1 MAMSKKSV
9 QKKISPSCKEY
20 LVGSLNGWEKVARD
34 LVRQLRPG
42 DIITLSGPL
51 GAGKTT
57 FVQALARVLGAKR
70 QPKSPTFS
78 LVRTYKLKTP
88 SSKLRALV
96 HVDAYR
102 IERAED
108 VVTLGLDEL
117 LETPET
123 VMALEWPENMTA
135 WLRRSKR
142 TISVTIK
149 FQKDGTRI
157 VRLQV
162 PVR

>member
-1 MAMSKKSV
+1 MSTKRV
-9 QKKISPSCKEY
+9 QKKTTTSGKEY
-20 LVGSLNGWEKVARD
+20 LVGSLGGWEKVARN

-57 FVQALARVLGAKR
+57 FVQALAHELGAKR

-88 SSKLRALV
+88 SSKLHALV

-117 LETPET
+117 LEVPGTI
-123 VMALEWPENMTA
+123 MAIEWPENVIA
-135 WLRRSKR
+135 WLSRSKQ
-142 TISVTIK
+142 TVSITIK
-149 FQKDGTRI
+149 LQKDGTRI
-157 VRLQV
+157 VRLHA
-162 PVR
+162 PIR

>member
-1 MAMSKKSV
+1 MSKKRV
-9 QKKISPSCKEY
+9 QKKTLASSKEY
-20 LVGSLNGWEKVARD
+20 LVGSLAGWEKVARD

-42 DIITLSGPL
+42 DIVTLSGPL

-57 FVQALARVLGAKR
+57 FVQALSHVLGAKR

-102 IERAED
+102 IERVED

-117 LETPET
+117 LEVPGT
-123 VMALEWPENMTA
+123 VMAIEWPENITA
-135 WLRRSKR
+135 WLRRSKQ
-142 TISVTIK
+142 TVSITIK
-149 FQKDGTRI
+149 LQKDGTRI
-157 VRLQV
+157 VRLKRS
-162 PVR
+162 VR

>member
-1 MAMSKKSV
+1 MSKKRV
-9 QKKISPSCKEY
+9 QKKNLTSSKEY
-20 LVGSLNGWEKVARD
+20 RVDSLSGWEKLAHD
-34 LVRQLRPG
+34 LVRELHSG

-57 FVQALARVLGAKR
+57 FVQALALALGAKR

-78 LVRTYKLKTP
+78 LVRTYTLKTP

-108 VVTLGLDEL
+108 IVTLGLEEL
-117 LETPET
+117 LEVPGT
-123 VMALEWPENMTA
+123 VMAIEWPENVVA
-135 WLRRSKR
+135 WLRREKQA
-142 TISVTIK
+142 ISITIK
-149 FQKDGTRI
+149 LQKDGTRI
-157 VRLQV
+157 VRLSF
-162 PVR
+162 PKR